1 MASSNK
7 RPHSP
12 NATDPLSPKKEL
24 EKIMNA
30 ASERLKRAMESR
42 MAMQESD
49 TSRSERERQRMRHY
63 ENMTGVDDIKV
74 EDEEISDEEISDE
87 EISDEEIS
95 DEEMTDSDI
104 EKQVDHDDDM
114 GQKLDADIANL
125 IRIYWKEIKSSVIH
139 YKKMSRYNFQ
149 TSSLTPQTVIEKL
162 AEVYHTQASPSG
174 RGSIFKANIQTGSVL
189 MDRVTGELRWY
200 HPGFDP
206 KFNLNDAPLIIT
218 SRQDLSR
225 AEKKL
230 SGQDFFEKL
239 TNIAPNSRWI
249 FLQTTNIVITV
260 TALEGFPLRGDLHAD
275 DFPETLTNR
284 NDVYCFITTS
294 NGKNLLND
302 GLCLFRCLAVF
313 LTKKHHQKCENEA
326 KRLARIYCIERGEKL
341 KNFPGIAMGELE
353 HVENC
358 FDVGIKVYSMSCE
371 NLDCKALYRLPQE
384 GKKNGICQVFVF
396 KDKHF
401 CLIKPGHEE
410 SFLGGFQCKKC
421 TRFVRT
427 NRDRNRHES
436 KCKGGS
442 RIVVKSGTYQ
452 RGASLVERLEKLG
465 TLLYNATDVFQ
476 KYFIVFDAES
486 KMEKTPDDMFAAK
499 TIYEY
504 EHKPLVLCAAT
515 NIPGETAK
523 IFINKENPK
532 QPAQYLKHFLLQV
545 EHWRLMARDINLR
558 KTKYIFDYLDGMIE
572 LLETNPKQ
580 VQYMKRFQN
589 VRNTLYNHM
598 ETINILS
605 FNGRSYDIP
614 LMREHLLPLLNQFS
628 GDTLYTNNYFGE
640 EGETS
645 ASDSE
650 DGEIEL
656 SDEIVC
662 GKQKKQKPGITFLL
676 KQGASRYDAIL
687 ANKIRLLDVLNYLGG
702 QSVSLRMFVRDF
714 AKDQQEK
721 VDKAWFPYKFLKS
734 INSIEDMKQIGL
746 PAITDFTSD
755 IDNGNTLGKNE
766 LEIAENYIEFT
777 KLWHK
782 NQCRTLYDWL
792 LEYVK
797 IDCLCMIPAVECLQN
812 QWHHRKI
819 DLFSNHCTIQSAAV
833 PYLLSTAPKIYFT
846 LPDEVTMNLFREK
859 GITGG
864 LAEIFTRHQEAG
876 VTTVGPDS
884 STKTELIESLDSNS
898 QYLAA
903 LASEMPAGP
912 YLVRKAD
919 RKFKPELCGEKRAT
933 SAVQWMDYMASKMKF
948 VIRHK
953 LNGGEHVFYN
963 HGQQM
968 RPDGYCHELDNIYEF
983 DGCETHNCDR
993 PNCPILGQ
1001 VDGEQISKVTGK
1013 TYNQMRKQ
1021 TEKRNEIW
1029 RSKHAN
1035 LIVKQECEFLEELNM
1050 GGELTE
1056 FLKNWMLGPKRF
1068 GHNTHE
1074 LSEKSMTNK
1083 LKSGEIFGFAL
1094 VDLECDP
1101 NHPNYEKL
1109 KMFPPI
1115 IRHLNI
1121 NRNMITKEVLKIGD
1135 ENGIMFMK
1143 PRRNLVACMTG
1154 KQVLMYTPL
1163 LKYLC
1168 EIGVKLTK
1176 IHQVVQYQANQY
1188 PFKEYETIIANDRRD
1203 GDRTGNTVKTN
1214 MSKHLGASAWGK
1226 FAYNPLKRNT
1236 YRIVTDSEVN
1246 NIINGPVYVSH
1257 LELGGDY
1264 CEVELKPRT
1273 IKYDLP
1279 VQIAVAVFGAAKLNL
1294 LRFVHSFVL
1303 KYFDHTKLAICGSD
1317 TDSVILSWGD
1327 SIPERLVHPHLQH
1340 EYNQDKYKYLVDDRS
1355 SAREAYTKRQPGLF
1369 KVEKQAKGFIGL
1381 SAKCYIMADETENTV
1396 KHAAKGVS
1404 AKTNTEILRFET
1416 FKAALYQGKH
1426 VEATNISFRTVKN
1439 RTGIY
1444 TIRAKRI
1451 GLQPFYIKRKLLAPD
1466 LIFTEPL
1473 DESLEEVEN
1482 I

>member
-1 MASSNK
+1 MASNNK

-12 NATDPLSPKKEL
+12 YSFYPT
-24 EKIMNA
+24 
-30 ASERLKRAMESR
+30 SER
-42 MAMQESD
+42 D
-49 TSRSERERQRMRHY
+49 IERQRMMRYKREILKRENERLMTIPKDEASKREMERQRMIHY
-63 ENMTGVDDIKV
+63 EGETSKREMERQRMMHQDEGETDD
-74 EDEEISDEEISDE
+74 DETT
-87 EISDEEIS
+87 
-95 DEEMTDSDI
+95 DEEMSEEEASEDDSQMA
-104 EKQVDHDDDM
+104 ENDDM

-125 IRIYWKEIKSSVIH
+125 VRIYWKEIKSSVTH

-149 TSSLTPQTVIEKL
+149 TSSLNPQTINEKL
-162 AEVYHTQASPSG
+162 AEVYHIQASPRG
-174 RGSIFKANIQTGSVL
+174 RGSIFKANISTGSIL

-200 HPGFDP
+200 HPGYDP
-206 KFNLNDAPLIIT
+206 KFNLNDTPIIIT
-218 SRQDLSR
+218 SKHDLIR
-225 AEKKL
+225 AGKKL
-230 SGQDFFEKL
+230 SNMDFLEKL
-239 TNIAPNSRWI
+239 TNIAPNSAWI
-249 FLQTTNIVITV
+249 FLQTTNIVITI
-260 TALEGFPLRGDLHAD
+260 TALEAFPLRGDLHAD
-275 DFPETLTNR
+275 DFPESLTNQH
-284 NDVYCFITTS
+284 NVFCFIENS
-294 NGKNLLND
+294 HGKNLLND

-313 LTKKHHQKCENEA
+313 LSNKNQKHCENEA
-326 KRLARIYCIERGEKL
+326 KRLARIYCIERGEKM

-358 FDVGIKVYSMSCE
+358 FEVGIKVYSMSCE
-371 NLDCKALYRLPQE
+371 NLDCKSLYRIPQE

-401 CLIKPGHEE
+401 CLIKPRHEE
-410 SFLGGFQCKKC
+410 TFLGGFQCSKC

-442 RIVVKSGTYQ
+442 RIIVKSGTYQ
-452 RGASLVERLEKLG
+452 KRQSLVDRLEKFG
-465 TLLYNATDVFQ
+465 TLLCNVTDVFQ

-499 TIYEY
+499 TVYEY

-523 IFINKENPK
+523 IFINKEDPK
-532 QPAQYLKHFLLQV
+532 QPDQYLRQFLRQV
-545 EHWRLMARDINLR
+545 EQWRLMAREINLR
-558 KTKYIFDYLDGMIE
+558 KTKYIFDYLDSKIE
-572 LLETNPKQ
+572 HLENNPVQ
-580 VQYMKRFQN
+580 AQYMKRIQN
-589 VRNTLYNHM
+589 VQKELYRHL
-598 ETINILS
+598 ETINVLS

-614 LMREHLLPLLNQFS
+614 LMRGHLLPLLDRF
-628 GDTLYTNNYFGE
+628 GDVDLYTNNLFG
-640 EGETS
+640 GEVEKETN
-645 ASDSE
+645 DDE
-650 DGEIEL
+650 DDEIEM
-656 SDEIVC
+656 SDEIIC
-662 GKQKKQKPGITFLL
+662 GKQKKCKPGISFLL

-687 ANKIRLLDVLNYLGG
+687 ANKIRILDVLNYLGG

-721 VDKAWFPYKFLKS
+721 VDKAWFPYKFLKT
-734 INSIEDMKQIGL
+734 IKCIEDMKKIGL
-746 PAITDFTSD
+746 PTVSDFLSD
-755 IDNGNTLGKNE
+755 ISNENTLGKNE
-766 LEIAENYIEFT
+766 IEISKNYIDFT

-782 NQCRTLYDWL
+782 NKCCTLYDWL

-812 QWHHRKI
+812 QWHQRKI

-846 LPDEVTMNLFREK
+846 LPDEVTMNLFRQK

-864 LAEIFTRHQEAG
+864 LAEIFTRHQEAD
-876 VTTVGPDS
+876 VTMVGPDS
-884 STKTELIESLDSNS
+884 STITQLIESLDSNS

-912 YLVRKAD
+912 YLVRKSEQ
-919 RKFKPELCGEKRAT
+919 KFKPTLCGEKRAT
-933 SAVQWMDYMASKMKF
+933 TAIQWLDYMASKMNF
-948 VIRHK
+948 EIRHK
-953 LNGGEHVFYN
+953 LNGGEHVFYIN
-963 HGQQM
+963 GQQM
-968 RPDGYCHELDNIYEF
+968 RPDGYCHELNTIFEF
-983 DGCETHNCDR
+983 DGCEYHSCNR
-993 PNCPILGQ
+993 PSCKVGRL
-1001 VDGEQISKVTGK
+1001 DGELISEVTGK
-1013 TYNQMRKQ
+1013 TYNKMRELTQ
-1021 TEKRNEIW
+1021 KRNDIW
-1029 RSKHAN
+1029 RSKYN
-1035 LIVKQECEFLEELNM
+1035 LEVKQECEFNEEQKA
-1050 GGELTE
+1050 GSELKE
-1056 FLKNWMLGPKRF
+1056 FLKNWLLGPKRF
-1068 GHNTHE
+1068 GHNTCK
-1074 LSEKSMTNK
+1074 LSEKSMSDK
-1083 LKSGEIFGFAL
+1083 LKTGEIFGFAL

-1121 NRNMITKEVLKIGD
+1121 NRNMITNEVLKIGD
-1135 ENGIMFMK
+1135 ENGITFSK

-1154 KQVLMYTPL
+1154 KEVLMYTPL

-1168 EIGVKLTK
+1168 EIGVKLMK
-1176 IHQVVQYQANQY
+1176 VHQVIQYQGDQY
-1188 PFKEYETIIANDRRD
+1188 PFKGYETKIANDRRD

-1236 YRIVTDSEVN
+1236 YRIVTDKEVN
-1246 NIINGPVYVSH
+1246 NIINGPIYVSH
-1257 LELGGDY
+1257 LELAGDY
-1264 CEVELKPRT
+1264 SEVELKPRT

-1317 TDSVILSWGD
+1317 TDSVIVSWGD
-1327 SIPERLVHPHLQH
+1327 SNPENLVHPHLLH
-1340 EYNQDKYKYLVDDRS
+1340 EYEQEKYKYLVDDRTPES
-1355 SAREAYTKRQPGLF
+1355 EAYTKRKPGLF

-1381 SAKCYIMADETENTV
+1381 SAKCYIMSDETENTV

-1404 AKTNTEILRFET
+1404 AKNNTDILRFET
-1416 FKAALYQGKH
+1416 FKAALYQGRH
-1426 VEATNISFRTVKN
+1426 VEATNVSFRTIKN

-1444 TIRAKRI
+1444 TTRAKRI
-1451 GLQPFYIKRKLLAPD
+1451 GLQPFYIKRKLLAPN
-1466 LIFTEPL
+1466 LIFSEPL

-1482 I
+1482 M